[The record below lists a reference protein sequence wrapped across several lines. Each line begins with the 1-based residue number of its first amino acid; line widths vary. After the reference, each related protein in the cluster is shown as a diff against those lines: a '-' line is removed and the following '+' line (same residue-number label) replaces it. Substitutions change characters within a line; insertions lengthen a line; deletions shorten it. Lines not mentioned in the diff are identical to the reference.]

1 VSWLSD
7 RRLGDE
13 ARWLAAL
20 PLIAA
25 LALAVARWP
34 SDAHVAQ
41 VADRRLLLNER
52 LGTAV
57 DLSSRL
63 RQSPARVGRFDQLQ
77 LRDAIDRAE
86 ATPLGWLAVD
96 RNSRRELVLVSA
108 LLVLAA
114 GSLLLPRLQRP
125 GFLTTPTRAAGQLG
139 ELAPGTDME
148 TRAVPDA
155 IDSTGSAAAVP
166 VQSSPPD
173 TDLASRVQQ
182 QLAERDAFDKLAHA
196 LGQLSA
202 GQPAADAIQRGD
214 FSAARQ
220 QLTTLGEEA
229 DQLSEAAKR
238 QLARDLQQAADATAA
253 TDRQL
258 AERER
263 QAAAAL
269 SRNNYVE
276 QRQALSNL
284 ADQVDRSGA
293 RTAPADQLARD
304 IGRLQQQS
312 NRPGPPSSSAAD
324 GAQSAAQ
331 QPQPAAG
338 AGALARGDANGPPGP
353 GTGTGPGQDGADD
366 KPARLDSAGQNVAVP
381 ARLSAGPG
389 VRTPDGTEDQ
399 LGSDPT
405 ASASSVSELVQ
416 AQRTGQVA
424 AEQNLVPGEQRSL
437 VRGYFR

>member
-1 VSWLSD
+1 
-7 RRLGDE
+7 
-13 ARWLAAL
+13 
-20 PLIAA
+20 
-25 LALAVARWP
+25 
-34 SDAHVAQ
+34 
-41 VADRRLLLNER
+41 
-52 LGTAV
+52 
-57 DLSSRL
+57 
-63 RQSPARVGRFDQLQ
+63 
-77 LRDAIDRAE
+77 
-86 ATPLGWLAVD
+86 
-96 RNSRRELVLVSA
+96 
-108 LLVLAA
+108 
-114 GSLLLPRLQRP
+114 
-125 GFLTTPTRAAGQLG
+125 
-139 ELAPGTDME
+139 
-148 TRAVPDA
+148 
-155 IDSTGSAAAVP
+155 
-166 VQSSPPD
+166 
-173 TDLASRVQQ
+173 VQQ
-182 QLAERDAFDKLAHA
+182 QLAERDAFDKLAQA

-202 GQPAADAIQRGD
+202 GQPAADALQRGD

-284 ADQVDRSGA
+284 ADQVERSGA

-312 NRPGPPSSSAAD
+312 NRSSSGPPAANAPD
-324 GAQSAAQ
+324 GAQSTAQ
-331 QPQPAAG
+331 QQPAAG

-353 GTGTGPGQDGADD
+353 GTGTGPGQDASDAQ
-366 KPARLDSAGQNVAVP
+366 PTRLDSGGQNVAVP
-381 ARLSAGPG
+381 AKLSAGPG
-389 VRTPDGTEDQ
+389 VRSPDGTEDQ

-405 ASASSVSELVQ
+405 AGASSVSELVQ